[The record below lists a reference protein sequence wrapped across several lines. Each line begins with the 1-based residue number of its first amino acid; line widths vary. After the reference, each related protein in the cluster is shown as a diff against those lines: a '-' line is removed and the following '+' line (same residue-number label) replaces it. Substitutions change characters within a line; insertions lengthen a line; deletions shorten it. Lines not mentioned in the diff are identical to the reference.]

1 MTSMSESANSRVNS
15 RLSVSA
21 ISTWTW
27 SLAEDIAFWH
37 GAGISSVGLALKK
50 LEAAGLSAAVER
62 ILDADLSVTNVLA
75 LGFDLTD
82 RSCWPVHRA
91 RLVAG
96 VEAAVQVGA
105 GCYVV
110 TTGPAGQLTWEEAAD
125 RFEEAI
131 GPVRDAAAAGGVPLL
146 VEHTHSLRADVGFV
160 HSLRDALA
168 LGEQVGIDVLLEC
181 NACWTERALGSTIA
195 AGIGRIRLVQVSDY
209 RVGTRCTP
217 DRLVPGDG
225 DVPLRRIIGQLLA
238 AGYSGVFDLELIG
251 PRIEAEG
258 YPSAIRRSLAWLG
271 SALDELGA

>member
-1 MTSMSESANSRVNS
+1 MSESANSRLHS
-15 RLSVSA
+15 RVSVSA

-27 SLAEDIAFWH
+27 GLAEDIAFWRRE
-37 GAGISSVGLALKK
+37 GISSVGLSLRK
-50 LEAAGLSAAVER
+50 LEQAGLAAAAER
-62 ILDADLSVTNVLA
+62 ILDADLGVTNVLA

-82 RSCWPVHRA
+82 RSCWPKHQA

-96 VEAAVQVGA
+96 VEAAVRVGA
-105 GCYVV
+105 GCFVL

-125 RFEEAI
+125 RFGEAI
-131 GPVRDAAAAGGVPLL
+131 GPIRAAADDGGVPLV

-168 LGEQVGIDVLLEC
+168 LGEQLGIGVLLEC
-181 NACWTERALGSTIA
+181 NACWTERALGTTIA

-225 DVPLRRIIGQLLA
+225 DIPLRRIIGQLLA
-238 AGYSGVFDLELIG
+238 AGYRGVFDLELIG

-258 YPSAIRRSLAWLG
+258 YPGAIRRSLAWLG
-271 SALDELGA
+271 SVLEELGA

>member
-1 MTSMSESANSRVNS
+1 
-15 RLSVSA
+15 LSVSA

-27 SLAEDIAFWH
+27 GLAEDIGFWRRE
-37 GAGISSVGLALKK
+37 GISSVGLALRK
-50 LEAAGLSAAVER
+50 LEGVGIPEAVER
-62 ILDADLSVTNVLA
+62 ILEADLAVTNVLA

-82 RSCWPVHRA
+82 RACWPEHQA

-96 VEAAVQVGA
+96 VEAAVRVGA
-105 GCYVV
+105 GCFVL

-125 RFEEAI
+125 CFGEAI
-131 GPVRDAAAAGGVPLL
+131 GPIRVAADGGGLPLV

-168 LGEQVGIDVLLEC
+168 LAEQVGIGVLLEC
-181 NACWTERALGSTIA
+181 NACWAERALGTTIA

-209 RVGTRCTP
+209 RIGTRCTP

-225 DVPLRRIIGQLLA
+225 DIPLRRIIGQLLA
-238 AGYSGVFDLELIG
+238 AGYRGAFDLELIG

-271 SALDELGA
+271 SALDDLGA

>member
-1 MTSMSESANSRVNS
+1 MSGSANSRV
-15 RLSVSA
+15 SVSA

-27 SLAEDIAFWH
+27 SLAEDIAFWQ
-37 GAGISSVGLALKK
+37 GEGISSVGLALRK
-50 LEAAGLSAAVER
+50 LEAVGLSQAVER
-62 ILDADLSVTNVLA
+62 VLEAELTVSNVLA

-82 RSCWPVHRA
+82 RSCWPEQQA

-96 VEAAVQVGA
+96 VEAAARVRA
-105 GCYVV
+105 GCFVV

-131 GPVRDAAAAGGVPLL
+131 DSVRATATGSGVPLA

-160 HSLRDALA
+160 HTLRDALA
-168 LGEQVGIDVLLEC
+168 LAEKVGIDVLLEC

-209 RVGTRCTP
+209 RVGTHCTP
-217 DRLVPGDG
+217 DRRVPGDG
-225 DVPLRRIIGQLLA
+225 DIPLRRIVGQLLA
-238 AGYSGVFDLELIG
+238 AGYPGVFDLELIG

-258 YPSAIRRSLAWLG
+258 YPSAIQRSLVWL
-271 SALDELGA
+271 SSVLADLA

>member
-1 MTSMSESANSRVNS
+1 MTSMSESANSPVNS
-15 RLSVSA
+15 RVSVSA

-27 SLAEDIAFWH
+27 SLAEDIAFWQ

-50 LEAAGLSAAVER
+50 LEAAGLPAAVER
-62 ILDADLSVTNVLA
+62 ILEADLSVTNVLA

-82 RSCWPVHRA
+82 RSCWPVHQA

-96 VEAAVQVGA
+96 VEAAVQVRA
-105 GCYVV
+105 GCFVV
-110 TTGPAGQLTWEEAAD
+110 TTGPARQLTWEEAAE
-125 RFEEAI
+125 RFAEAI
-131 GPVRDAAAAGGVPLL
+131 GPVRDAAADGGVPLL
-146 VEHTHSLRADVGFV
+146 LEHTHSLRADVGFV
-160 HSLRDALA
+160 HTLRDAVA

-181 NACWTERALGSTIA
+181 NACWAERALGSTIA

-225 DVPLRRIIGQLLA
+225 DIPLRRIIGQVLA
-238 AGYSGVFDLELIG
+238 AGYPGVFDLELIG

>member
-1 MTSMSESANSRVNS
+1 M
-15 RLSVSA
+15 SA
-21 ISTWTW
+21 ISTWKWALT
-27 SLAEDIAFWH
+27 EDIAFWRDE
-37 GAGISSVGLALKK
+37 GINSVGLALRK
-50 LEAAGLSAAVER
+50 LEGAGLPDAVSRVLE
-62 ILDADLSVTNVLA
+62 ADLVVTNVLA
-75 LGFDLTD
+75 IGFDLTD
-82 RSCWPVHRA
+82 RSCWPEHQA

-105 GCYVV
+105 GCFVL
-110 TTGPAGQLTWEEAAD
+110 TTGPAGPLTWEDAAG
-125 RFEEAI
+125 RCGEAI
-131 GPVRDAAAAGGVPLL
+131 GPIRAAADDSGIPLV

-168 LGEQVGIDVLLEC
+168 LAEQVGIDVLLEC
-181 NACWTERALGSTIA
+181 NACWTERSLAATIA

-225 DVPLRRIIGQLLA
+225 DIPLRRIIGELLA
-238 AGYSGVFDLELIG
+238 AGYPGVFDLELIG

-258 YPSAIRRSLAWLG
+258 YPGAIRRSLAWLD